1 MTNYYSKYLKYKK
14 KYLMAKS
21 NMWGGFKLASPTPPP
36 LAGDG
41 RAGGFGAP

>member
-21 NMWGGFKLASPTPPP
+21 NMWGGMESHHVEQGSAEELPSDAPP
-36 LAGDG
+36 
-41 RAGGFGAP
+41 